1 MTAPTPYR
9 STPVF
14 DETSIPAALRGFHQ
28 TKAGVWGLIRVI
40 EGELNLTYV
49 EPHSEKIVSPGN
61 PGVVEP
67 EQTHF
72 VKSLGKVRMQ
82 VDFYDQPPDG

>member
-9 STPVF
+9 SAPVF

-28 TKAGVWGLIRVI
+28 TKAGVWGLIRAI
-40 EGELNLTYV
+40 EGELNLTYA
-49 EPHSEKIVSPGN
+49 EPASEKILSPGN

-72 VKSLGKVRMQ
+72 VTPLGKVRMQ